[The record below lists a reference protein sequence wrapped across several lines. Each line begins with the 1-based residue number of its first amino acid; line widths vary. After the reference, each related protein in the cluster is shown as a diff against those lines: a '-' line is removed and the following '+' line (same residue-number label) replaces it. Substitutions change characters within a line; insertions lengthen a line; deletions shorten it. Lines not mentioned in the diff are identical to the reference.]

1 MSTRRSIWLR
11 NWKLWAPTLAFI
23 LVNLLFL
30 AAYRLVLAEEAEIG
44 SGLLA
49 RRTDELERLTQRR
62 RQLEEVREHTRASE
76 LALQSFYSERLAT
89 EDRMLTQIIAE
100 VKELAQ
106 KAGLAPTAIRYQKE
120 ELEEHNL
127 IKRTITFGV
136 DGDYRQLRK
145 FINFL
150 ELSHSFLILEEIGL
164 RGDEQPTPT
173 LRISLRLSTLFAE
186 GSGAASETVLPEGE
200 EESEPGAS

>member
-1 MSTRRSIWLR
+1 MLFRS
-11 NWKLWAPTLAFI
+11 
-23 LVNLLFL
+23 
-30 AAYRLVLAEEAEIG
+30 
-44 SGLLA
+44 
-49 RRTDELERLTQRR
+49 
-62 RQLEEVREHTRASE
+62 
-76 LALQSFYSERLAT
+76 
-89 EDRMLTQIIAE
+89 
-100 VKELAQ
+100 
-106 KAGLAPTAIRYQKE
+106 
-120 ELEEHNL
+120 NL